1 MRISTAQ
8 FQRAS
13 ITAILDRQV
22 ELSKLQNQ
30 MASGKRVL
38 SPADDPVA
46 ATRAQTISEAIDKT
60 KQYQENGS
68 VVNSRL
74 GLMDATLSSF
84 MDNLQR
90 LNELTIQA
98 NNDSLS
104 KQDRATIAK
113 EVSVRLDQLQ
123 ALANTQDA
131 NGEYIF
137 AGGKVT
143 TQPVNF
149 NGTSYTY
156 QGDDTARSLE
166 VGAGIY
172 IQQTDPGSEVF
183 FNVPTGSP
191 ATGYLA
197 DITPTNTGTGT
208 IDSQSVSITN
218 PLAVTNHKYQITYT
232 GANFTVS
239 DVTQI
244 PAVGVA
250 TVPAAPT
257 PGTAFTFDGLQV
269 TINGAPAAGDQ
280 FIVEPSTSEDVFTTV
295 KRLADSMTMTIAT
308 PADLTLSQNDMRKS
322 IEQIHNVIDHIA
334 LARAGIGGR
343 QNSVD
348 SQKSINEDVNLNLN
362 QVKSDLMDLDYAQ
375 AASELNLKLTGM
387 QAAQQVYVK
396 AQGLSL
402 FNLIG

>member
-13 ITAILDRQV
+13 INAILDRQV

-30 MASGKRVL
+30 MATGKRVL
-38 SPADDPVA
+38 TPADDPVA

-60 KQYQENGS
+60 KQYQDNTS

-74 GLMDATLSSF
+74 GLMDSTLSSF
-84 MDNLQR
+84 VDNLQR

-98 NNDSLS
+98 NNDTLS
-104 KQDRATIAK
+104 KLDRATIAK
-113 EVSVRLDQLQ
+113 EVQVRLDALQ

-137 AGGKVT
+137 AGSKVT
-143 TQPVNF
+143 NQPVAF
-149 NGTSYTY
+149 NGTAYSY
-156 QGDDTARSLE
+156 QGDDTKRSLE

-172 IQQTDPGSEVF
+172 VQQTDPGSEVF
-183 FNVPTGSP
+183 FNVPNGSP
-191 ATGYLA
+191 STGYLA
-197 DITPTNTGTGT
+197 DINPANTGTGT
-208 IDSQSVSITN
+208 VDSQSVTITN
-218 PLAVTNHKYQITYT
+218 PLAVTKHKYQITYT
-232 GANFTVS
+232 GANFAVS

-244 PAVGVA
+244 PAVAVA
-250 TVPAAPT
+250 TVPAAPG
-257 PGTAFTFDGLQV
+257 PGTPFTFDGLQV

-280 FIVEPSTSEDVFTTV
+280 FVLQPSTSEDVFTTV

-308 PADLTLSQNDMRKS
+308 PADLTLSKNDMRKS
-322 IEQIHNVIDHIA
+322 IEQIHNVIDHIL
-334 LARAGIGGR
+334 LARASIGGR
-343 QNSVD
+343 QNTVAG
-348 SQKSINEDVNLNLN
+348 QKNINDDVNLSLQN
-362 QVKSDLMDLDYAQ
+362 VKSDLIDLDYAK

-402 FNLIG
+402 FNLIR